1 MIANSATIS
10 YGVTLDPAVFSN
22 IATISGNIT
31 TLQVATA
38 YNFPASTGANTKVGI
53 ISLGGGWQMS
63 DLTKSL
69 SNLGISTTPTV
80 TTVLVDGASGT
91 FDTSTASSEN
101 TLDLYAI
108 ASIVPSANIVIY
120 ISPPSL
126 TSFANCVNRAV
137 NENCDVISISW
148 GADEINGYGDFL
160 ATPLANAA
168 AKSITVF
175 NSTGDYGSESDNNI
189 SYVSAGYPAT
199 NPNVVAVGGT
209 IISLNPDGTRS
220 TEVAS
225 PLSGGGISTL
235 FPVPSWQNGKTYTTS
250 PGGVTVT
257 LNSGALGYVG
267 GYPVGRGVPDI
278 SAPMFS
284 YALWFNNAILAGT
297 GGTSISTPIMAG
309 LMTRYISL
317 NGGRRPPVNSIHPIL
332 YSNLNAY
339 TDVTSGN
346 NNYPLGY
353 GYAATANWDP
363 VTGLG
368 PPKGNIVYQMVSS
381 GGTTV
386 KTAAN
391 TWSYLANVK
400 VKTGATTWSNVR
412 AIWTKTVN
420 GWAQSF

>member
-10 YGVTLDPAVFSN
+10 DGVTLDPSFSN

-63 DLTKSL
+63 DLTNSL
-69 SNLGISTTPTV
+69 SNIGIISTPSV
-80 TTVLVDGASGT
+80 TTVSVDGASGI
-91 FDTSTASSEN
+91 FDTSTSSLEN
-101 TLDLYAI
+101 TLDLYAV

-120 ISPPSL
+120 ISPNTLS
-126 TSFANCVNRAV
+126 SFANCINRAV
-137 NENCDVISISW
+137 TENCDVISISW
-148 GADEINGYGDFL
+148 GVDEIVGSGDFL
-160 ATPLANAA
+160 AAPLANAA
-168 AKSITVF
+168 AKGITVF
-175 NSTGDYGSESDNNI
+175 NSTGDFGSESDNNI
-189 SYVSAGYPAT
+189 PYISAGYPST

-209 IISLNPDGTRS
+209 IISLNPDGSRAS
-220 TEVAS
+220 EVAS
-225 PLSGGGISTL
+225 SSSGGGISTI
-235 FPVPSWQNGKTYTTS
+235 FPVPTWQNGKTYTTS

-257 LNSGALGYVG
+257 LNLGALGYVS

-284 YALWFNNAILAGT
+284 YALWFNGSIQAGV
-297 GGTSISTPIMAG
+297 GGTSISTPIIAG
-309 LMTRYISL
+309 LMARYISL

-332 YSNLNAY
+332 YSNLNAF

-363 VTGLG
+363 VTGMG
-368 PPKGNIVYQMVSS
+368 PPKGNVVYQMVSS

-386 KTAAN
+386 KTATN

-400 VKTGATTWSNVR
+400 VKTSPTTWSNVK
-412 AIWTKTVN
+412 AIWTKTIN
-420 GWAQSF
+420 GWSQTF